1 MRRSCRFLIPGFIA
15 VIAALALAGCGHS
28 SSTAAPTGTHIFIT
42 PGVSSIIP
50 GRVVTFTAQE
60 QDSTNT
66 ALAKQPTITF
76 TASSGLTLSKPNCS
90 AVGLTGCQVEAC
102 AGTFDATFQH
112 CSPGNAAGQVSVTA
126 SADKFS
132 ASATLFVHLEV
143 TSISV
148 APNSTSGCV
157 SSGGTQTFFAKA
169 FNNGADITGSVGPL
183 TWGSTATSVVTVDT
197 NGLATAASP
206 GAAGVFASAT
216 NAPRC

>member
-112 CSPGNAAGQVSVTA
+112 CSAGNAAGQVSVTA

-157 SSGGTQTFFAKA
+157 SSGGTQTFFAK
-169 FNNGADITGSVGPL
+169 
-183 TWGSTATSVVTVDT
+183 
-197 NGLATAASP
+197 
-206 GAAGVFASAT
+206 
-216 NAPRC
+216 